1 MFENCPAF
9 GELLKLK
16 TFNICFFKS
25 RRKAAVFISR
35 SVVVDLRGDNLV
47 HLFGFGSL
55 MLPKMRD
62 SHKQNREVSHIFDE
76 LWVLKKYRK
85 GVNFRNFKT

>member
-62 SHKQNREVSHIFDE
+62 SNKQNREVSH
-76 LWVLKKYRK
+76 V
-85 GVNFRNFKT
+85 FR